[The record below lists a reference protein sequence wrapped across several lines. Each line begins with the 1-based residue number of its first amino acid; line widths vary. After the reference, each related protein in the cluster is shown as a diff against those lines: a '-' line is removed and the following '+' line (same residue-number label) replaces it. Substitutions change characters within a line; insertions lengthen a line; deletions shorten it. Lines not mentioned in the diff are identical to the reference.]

1 MIDRS
6 SRPPRELTPAFY
18 GCFDWHSAVHGHW
31 TLVRALHCCP
41 DASWGARVRLWGWR
55 REPARRAVAARLGTV
70 LSLGLHAPQQ
80 WVCESPTPM
89 LVTLATLTRS

>member
-1 MIDRS
+1 S
-6 SRPPRELTPAFY
+6 AAVVAAPLHRPSPLVGPAGAALREQLA
-18 GCFDWHSAVHGHW
+18 
-31 TLVRALHCCP
+31 TLELVVDLAWVS
-41 DASWGARVRLWGWR
+41 SWGARVRLWGWR